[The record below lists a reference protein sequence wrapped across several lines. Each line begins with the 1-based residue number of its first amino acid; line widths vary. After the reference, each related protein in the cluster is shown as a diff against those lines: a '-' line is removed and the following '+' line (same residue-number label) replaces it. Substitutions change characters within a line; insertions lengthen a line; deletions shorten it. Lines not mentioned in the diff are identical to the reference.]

1 MQSRNPYAKI
11 IKKPQF
17 KIRVVKSKKG
27 KGSYTRKD
35 RTKRSFLFRGRE
47 NANLAVPNIPVPILY
62 YAKTIA

>member
-17 KIRVVKSKKG
+17 KIRIVKSKKG

-35 RTKRSFLFRGRE
+35 RTKRSFYLG
-47 NANLAVPNIPVPILY
+47 AGKVLI
-62 YAKTIA
+62 